1 MELLWIMI
9 CRGRTSVRPSSP
21 VGILREM
28 YKQSNLF
35 VGNDPV
41 SFREG
46 RKIRWHIF
54 QRKRL
59 ANFMHYRLLSDFS

>member
-1 MELLWIMI
+1 MISDELMYRLRRWDLEV
-9 CRGRTSVRPSSP
+9 GAYNLAAPSDEG
-21 VGILREM
+21 GILREM

-46 RKIRWHIF
+46 NNIR
-54 QRKRL
+54 
-59 ANFMHYRLLSDFS
+59 